1 MLDQS
6 AYPPPTSM
14 VDVAPSTDPERLT
27 IPWSTWTIYPPKPV
41 LFSSCPSVNRNLYLI
56 IFQQNKV
63 FKILKIK
70 MFVKITSPSKFYTS
84 TLTMKIWR

>member
-27 IPWSTWTIYPPKPV
+27 IPWSSLTIYTLKPV
-41 LFSSCPSVNRNLYLI
+41 LFTLC
-56 IFQQNKV
+56 
-63 FKILKIK
+63 LKE
-70 MFVKITSPSKFYTS
+70 VYH
-84 TLTMKIWR
+84 L

>member
-27 IPWSTWTIYPPKPV
+27 IPWSTCTIYQPKPV
-41 LFSSCPSVNRNLYLI
+41 WFSSCVTICKVKSSCKQLI
-56 IFQQNKV
+56 
-63 FKILKIK
+63 
-70 MFVKITSPSKFYTS
+70 
-84 TLTMKIWR
+84 